1 MAKNTSDYS
10 KLMSPDLKTTLALM
24 LSFLDSVLGA
34 KHLHSL
40 FAAGFFNFLAIT
52 GPFPSHHRPPTV
64 LQLLPEQIL
73 SCALFAVR
81 IIVPKYFIRKFG
93 GL

>member
-1 MAKNTSDYS
+1 
-10 KLMSPDLKTTLALM
+10 MSPDLKTTFAVM

-34 KHLHSL
+34 KQLHSP

-64 LQLLPEQIL
+64 LQL
-73 SCALFAVR
+73 
-81 IIVPKYFIRKFG
+81 
-93 GL
+93 

>member
-1 MAKNTSDYS
+1 
-10 KLMSPDLKTTLALM
+10 MSPDLKTTFAVM

-34 KHLHSL
+34 KQLHSP

-81 IIVPKYFIRKFG
+81 VIVPKYFIRKFG
-93 GL
+93 EL